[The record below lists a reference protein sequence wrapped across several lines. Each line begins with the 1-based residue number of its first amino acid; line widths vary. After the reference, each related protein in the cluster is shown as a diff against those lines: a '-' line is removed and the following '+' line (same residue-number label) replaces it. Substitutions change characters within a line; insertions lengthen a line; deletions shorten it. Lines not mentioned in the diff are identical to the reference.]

1 MGVLKVTWEIKVTE
15 EVAPPTPP
23 EEKPI
28 PSWIYALPLIGGVL
42 LALAR
47 KRRR

>member
-1 MGVLKVTWEIKVTE
+1 VLKVTWTIKVE
-15 EVAPPTPP
+15 EVPP

-28 PSWIYALPLIGGVL
+28 PSWVYALPLIGGIL
-42 LALAR
+42 LAIAK

>member
-1 MGVLKVTWEIKVTE
+1 VLKVTWVIKVE
-15 EVAPPTPP
+15 EKVPP

-42 LALAR
+42 LALAK
-47 KRRR
+47 KRGR

>member
-1 MGVLKVTWEIKVTE
+1 MTWIIKVE
-15 EVAPPTPP
+15 EKVPP
-23 EEKPI
+23 EEKAV